1 MTRIAIIGAP
11 TSAASYAPGQELAPA
26 ALRAAGLPAALEARG
41 LEVRDLG
48 DGPLQRWAPDRE
60 SPRAQNLAQAA
71 AAVAAVNDA
80 AGAALAAGDVPL
92 VLGGNCTVG
101 IGAWAA
107 LAAAEPAAALC
118 YVDLHADLNTPASVV
133 DGALDW
139 MGLGCLLGV
148 EGAAPG
154 LAPPGI
160 LAPEQVVL
168 VGFDPGQG
176 TEWERTQIASLGLRV
191 VPVEDV
197 ARDPADA
204 AQAALVA
211 LPSDTTAIAL
221 HFDVD
226 LVDFVDAP
234 LSENT
239 GRNVGVPLAS
249 ALATV
254 AALAADPRVRIVT
267 VTELNPLHGAQD
279 GSTLAPLVAG
289 LADALARGGRGAS
302 GRSAS
307 RD

>member
-48 DGPLQRWAPDRE
+48 DGPHQRWAPDRD
-60 SPRAQNLAQAA
+60 SPRAQNLAQASDA
-71 AAVAAVNDA
+71 IAAVANA
-80 AGAALAAGDVPL
+80 ASAALAAGDLPL

-107 LAAAEPAAALC
+107 LAASEPAAALC

-139 MGLGCLLGV
+139 MGLGCLLGI
-148 EGAAPG
+148 EGAPG
-154 LAPPGI
+154 LAPPG
-160 LAPEQVVL
+160 LLDPAQVVL

-176 TEWERTQIASLGLRV
+176 TEWEREQIASLGLGV

-197 ARDPADA
+197 ARAPAAA
-204 AQAALVA
+204 AQAALAA
-211 LPSDTTAIAL
+211 LPGDTAAIAV

-239 GRNVGVPLAS
+239 GRNIGVPLAS

-254 AALAADPRVRIVT
+254 AALAADPRVRILT
-267 VTELNPLHGAQD
+267 VTELNPLHGAED
-279 GSTLAPLVAG
+279 GSTLAPFVAG
-289 LADALARGGRGAS
+289 LADALARGGRDAS
-302 GRSAS
+302 GRGAR